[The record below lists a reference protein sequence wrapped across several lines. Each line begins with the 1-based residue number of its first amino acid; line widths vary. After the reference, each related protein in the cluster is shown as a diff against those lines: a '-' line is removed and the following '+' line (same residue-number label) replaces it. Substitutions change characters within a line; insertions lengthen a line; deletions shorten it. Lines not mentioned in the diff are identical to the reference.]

1 MTDDEVRDALR
12 EVIDP
17 ELAVNVVDLGL
28 IQSIEHGPSH
38 LSVGLTMT
46 TPACPLGQHVA
57 VQAMIMLKERFP
69 AIPLVKVA
77 LVWDPPWTPSRMSDA
92 ARRELGWKQ

>member
-1 MTDDEVRDALR
+1 MTDDDVRDALR

-17 ELAVNVVDLGL
+17 ELGINVVDLGL
-28 IQSIEHGPSH
+28 VQGIESGPSH

-46 TPACPLGQHVA
+46 SPACPLGHHMVE
-57 VQAMIMLKERFP
+57 QAMVVLKKRFP
-69 AIPLVKVA
+69 AITLVKVA

-92 ARRELGWKQ
+92 ARQELGWT